1 MPCRWL
7 HRVSCKSLSSKPI
20 KQSDEHDRISL
31 CKQFTTMNL
40 SCIKT
45 LRILLMKFISEFV
58 LLPTEQR
65 KVTSIQVT
73 SVKNTQTL
81 RKKQILNSP
90 KAMETHVQHMQ
101 AQTQYLSQRV
111 RAIRLSISYTA
122 QPCYC
127 QRYVIVIYLFS
138 LAHRRLRSAAI

>member
-20 KQSDEHDRISL
+20 KQSDEHVRISP

-81 RKKQILNSP
+81 RQKQILNSP
-90 KAMETHVQHMQ
+90 KAME
-101 AQTQYLSQRV
+101 TQYLSQRV
-111 RAIRLSISYTA
+111 RAIRLTISYTA